1 MGHPNLVRSHHRT
14 LQRGLHATLDA
25 VLDLKER
32 LNLTDVVEKTGLSAS
47 TAHRII
53 RGLERRDYLS
63 RNEDTKRYSLGARIA
78 YLGSLAENRSD
89 DGLREK
95 AYEYLVKIRDRI
107 YESASL
113 YVRDGASRICI
124 DRVESKQLLRWVITV
139 GERLPL
145 PNGATGKVLMS
156 GMEDRELME
165 LLGEDYEAVK
175 PDVDKVRERG
185 YWVSNGEREVG
196 LSAIAA
202 PVYNAKG
209 KMIAAISISGPTARI
224 IDEELAEKVQSVLEC
239 AGDISRQMGYF
250 K

>member
-1 MGHPNLVRSHHRT
+1 METSKEINIR
-14 LQRGLHATLDA
+14 
-25 VLDLKER
+25 VLDRALDVLECFSEDTR
-32 LNLTDVVEKTGLSAS
+32 ELNLMDVVEKTGLSAS

-63 RNEDTKRYSLGARIA
+63 RNEYTKRYSLGARIA

-95 AYEYLVKIRDRI
+95 AYEYLVKIRDQI

-124 DRVESKQLLRWVITV
+124 DRVESKQLLRRVITV

-175 PDVDKVRERG
+175 PDVDKVRE
-185 YWVSNGEREVG
+185 
-196 LSAIAA
+196 
-202 PVYNAKG
+202 
-209 KMIAAISISGPTARI
+209 
-224 IDEELAEKVQSVLEC
+224 QSE
-239 AGDISRQMGYF
+239 
-250 K
+250 

>member
-107 YESASL
+107 NESARVCLKIHSHHL
-113 YVRDGASRICI
+113 HAPLRGIFGPNSVNVARYAFLIGTKSPAKCDAQLTESNFRTRPGPRTRKSRA
-124 DRVESKQLLRWVITV
+124 LLR
-139 GERLPL
+139 
-145 PNGATGKVLMS
+145 
-156 GMEDRELME
+156 
-165 LLGEDYEAVK
+165 
-175 PDVDKVRERG
+175 
-185 YWVSNGEREVG
+185 
-196 LSAIAA
+196 A
-202 PVYNAKG
+202 PEPA
-209 KMIAAISISGPTARI
+209 
-224 IDEELAEKVQSVLEC
+224 
-239 AGDISRQMGYF
+239 
-250 K
+250 